1 MILLTS
7 FLWTSIL
14 QLTNAKIMD
23 AICRPWTPS
32 ASQLHF
38 STLSAPLLLSPSYFH
53 PLSYFLIPILIIT
66 ITTTILIANPI
77 TIQFLVNE
85 LVKCKVAAF
94 RNKSTDNLAMP
105 ERLFAGACAG
115 LCYWVGTF
123 PLDAIKV
130 REHCT
135 VLYCTVNVVYCTV
148 PTTSIVLWTNIAC

>member
-1 MILLTS
+1 
-7 FLWTSIL
+7 
-14 QLTNAKIMD
+14 MD
-23 AICRPWTPS
+23 AICRPWIPS
-32 ASQLHF
+32 VSQLHF
-38 STLSAPLLLSPSYFH
+38 STLSPPLLLSPSYFH
-53 PLSYFLIPILIIT
+53 PLSYFLISILAIT
-66 ITTTILIANPI
+66 ITTTILIAIPI

-135 VLYCTVNVVYCTV
+135 VLYCAYFEHCTMNEPCMV
-148 PTTSIVLWTNIAC
+148 TGRLNCTYSHKTSHINRCSILLRAALG